1 MNTFDKPPAPS
12 GCQERRPSLVNI
24 EGRAA
29 KHILLCQPLIGA
41 SLEAELGDTS
51 SPGRMEI
58 LVGSAQPPSLPTPCY
73 QNSSFPYT
81 SLQPFSHDEGSI
93 SMPAFPPVYLCGMLP
108 WLFSDN
114 SKLAVSTQP
123 PAGFASCHTCPRQG

>member
-1 MNTFDKPPAPS
+1 MYLISPPAPW

-29 KHILLCQPLIGA
+29 KHIHLCQPLISV
-41 SLEAELGDTS
+41 SLEAELGDAP

-58 LVGSAQPPSLPTPCY
+58 LAGSTQPFSLSFPCF
-73 QNSSFPYT
+73 QNSTFPYT
-81 SLQPFSHDEGSI
+81 SLPHFPHGEGSI
-93 SMPAFPPVYLCGMLP
+93 STSLLPPVYLCGMLS

-114 SKLAVSTQP
+114 SKLAISAQP
-123 PAGFASCHTCPRQG
+123 PARFASCHSCPS